1 MEWREKAIILGAKRH
16 GETSAIVEVLT
27 RDHGRHAGLV
37 RSGRSKRMR
46 PVLQQGN
53 IVEVN
58 WRARLEEHLGSFTIE
73 PVSMN
78 AALVM
83 DDAMRLAGLTTLTA
97 LCALLPDREPH
108 ADIYDATRLILANIE
123 NDDVWPA
130 LLVRWEAGLL
140 DCLGFGLDLSQCA
153 ATGQTTDLIY
163 VSPKSSRA
171 VSAGAGEPYKTR
183 LLALPGFLIGSGAA
197 STADLLDGFALT
209 GYFLHRHLC
218 GPRGTELPD
227 SRERLLGYLKIKPD
241 IEE

>member
-1 MEWREKAIILGAKRH
+1 MEWREKAIVLGAKRH

-53 IVEVN
+53 IVEVT

-73 PVSMN
+73 PVSLN
-78 AALVM
+78 AAMVM
-83 DDAMRLAGLTTLTA
+83 EEPIRLAGLTTLTA
-97 LCALLPDREPH
+97 LCSLLPEREQH
-108 ADIYDATRLILANIE
+108 SDIYDATRLILSNIE

-153 ATGQTTDLIY
+153 SNGQTTDLIY
-163 VSPKSSRA
+163 VSPKSGRA
-171 VSAGAGEPYKTR
+171 VSATAGEPYKSR
-183 LLALPGFLIGSGAA
+183 LLALPSFFLGSMET
-197 STADLLDGFALT
+197 SQKDLIDGFALT
-209 GYFLHRHLC
+209 GFFLNRHLSA
-218 GPRGTELPD
+218 PRGIELPD
-227 SRERLLGYLKIKPD
+227 SRERLIKY
-241 IEE
+241 IKAR

>member
-1 MEWREKAIILGAKRH
+1 MQWREQAIVLGARRH

-37 RSGRSKRMR
+37 RAGRSKRMR

-53 IVEVN
+53 LVEVN

-73 PVSMN
+73 PIAMK

-83 DDAMRLAGLTTLTA
+83 DEPIRLAGLTTLTA
-97 LCALLPDREPH
+97 LCALLPEREPH
-108 ADIYDATRLILANIE
+108 ADIYDASNLVLANIE
-123 NDDVWPA
+123 NDEIWPI

-140 DCLGFGLDLSQCA
+140 DALGFGLDLSQCA

-163 VSPKSSRA
+163 VSPKTGRA
-171 VSAGAGEPYKTR
+171 VSAGAGEPYKAR
-183 LLALPGFLIGSGAA
+183 LLALPDFLTGSGQAG
-197 STADLLDGFALT
+197 SVDMINGFALT

-218 GPRGTELPD
+218 GPRGIELPD
-227 SRERLLGYLKIKPD
+227 SRARLIEYIKSR
-241 IEE
+241 

>member
-1 MEWREKAIILGAKRH
+1 MEWREKAIVLGARRH
-16 GETSAIVEVLT
+16 GETSAIVEVFT

-53 IVEVN
+53 IVEVV

-83 DDAMRLAGLTTLTA
+83 DEPIRLAGLTTLTA
-97 LCALLPDREPH
+97 LCSLLPEREPH
-108 ADIYDATRLILANIE
+108 ADLYDATKLILTNIE
-123 NDDVWPA
+123 NDEVWPA

-140 DCLGFGLDLSQCA
+140 DCLGFGIDLSRCV

-163 VSPKSSRA
+163 VSPKSGRA
-171 VSAGAGEPYKTR
+171 VSASAGEPYKTS
-183 LLALPGFLIGSGAA
+183 LLMLPGFLIGSGQAG
-197 STADLLDGFALT
+197 SEDLINGFALT
-209 GYFLHRHLC
+209 GYFLHRHLSA
-218 GPRGTELPD
+218 PRGVELPD
-227 SRERLLGYLKIKPD
+227 SRERLIAYIKSR
-241 IEE
+241 

>member
-27 RDHGRHAGLV
+27 HDHGRHAGLV

-46 PVLQQGN
+46 PILQQGN
-53 IVEVN
+53 IVEVT

-73 PVSMN
+73 SVNLN

-83 DDAMRLAGLTTLTA
+83 DAPIRLAGLTTLTA
-97 LCALLPDREPH
+97 LCSLLPEREPH
-108 ADIYDATRLILANIE
+108 SDIYDATRLILSNIE
-123 NDDVWPA
+123 NDDIWPA

-163 VSPKSSRA
+163 VSPKSGRA
-171 VSAGAGEPYKTR
+171 VSASAGEPYKTR
-183 LLALPGFLIGSGAA
+183 LLPLPRFFLGSMQANDK
-197 STADLLDGFALT
+197 DLIDGFGLT
-209 GYFLHRHLC
+209 GFFLNRHLSA
-218 GPRGTELPD
+218 PRGIELPD
-227 SRERLLGYLKIKPD
+227 SRERLIKYLKAR
-241 IEE
+241 

>member
-1 MEWREKAIILGAKRH
+1 MEWREKAIVLGARRH

-27 RDHGRHAGLV
+27 RYHGRHAGLV

-53 IVEVN
+53 IVEVV

-83 DDAMRLAGLTTLTA
+83 DEPIRLAGLTTLTA
-97 LCALLPDREPH
+97 LCSLLPEREPH
-108 ADIYDATRLILANIE
+108 ADLYDATKLILTNIE
-123 NDDVWPA
+123 NDEVWPA

-140 DCLGFGLDLSQCA
+140 DCLGFGIDLSRCA

-163 VSPKSSRA
+163 VSPKSGRA
-171 VSAGAGEPYKTR
+171 VSASAGEPYKTS
-183 LLALPGFLIGSGAA
+183 LLMLPGFLIGSGQA
-197 STADLLDGFALT
+197 SASDLIDGFTLT
-209 GYFLHRHLC
+209 GYFLHRHLSA
-218 GPRGTELPD
+218 PRGVELPD
-227 SRERLLGYLKIKPD
+227 SRERLIAYIKSR
-241 IEE
+241 